1 MKIRIAVIAALA
13 TVAGC
18 SKAPDSTDAAASER
32 AAATLS
38 APPAEIVIPGERIIP
53 ESLTSTSD
61 GTVIIGG
68 VGTRT
73 IYRAAPGSAT
83 ADAWIEPA
91 NDIQSVFGVLADEA
105 SGTLYACSGALG
117 PPAEGQTPVTSALY
131 TFDLQSGSYRAHYP
145 LPTAAAACNDIA
157 VDAAG
162 NAYVTDTTNMLV
174 GRLAKGADR
183 IEVWAGAGGE
193 FGPPGGVLDGIA
205 VVGDRLLV
213 NALITSKLFAVPIG
227 SDGKPGA
234 VSEVVLDTPLDR
246 PDGMRTFGANGLLV
260 AEGGGEG
267 RLSQVVIDG
276 NAGTRTTLRE
286 GFPDGAVAVTVVG
299 NTAYVLEAQFAAM
312 RAEPGTPA
320 KPFKATA
327 VVVGAP

>member
-1 MKIRIAVIAALA
+1 MKIRISVLAALA
-13 TVAGC
+13 AVAGC
-18 SKAPDSTDAAASER
+18 SKAPESTEADAAATAT
-32 AAATLS
+32 AAPA

-61 GTVIIGG
+61 GSVIIGS

-73 IYRAAPGSAT
+73 IYRAAPGAAT
-83 ADAWIEPA
+83 AEAWIQPA
-91 NDIQSVFGVLADEA
+91 NDIQSVFGVLADES
-105 SGTLYACSGALG
+105 SGTLYACSGSLG
-117 PPAEGQTPVTSALY
+117 PPAEGQTPMASALY
-131 TFDLQSGSYRAHYP
+131 AFDLQSGAYKAHYP
-145 LPTAAAACNDIA
+145 LPTAGAACNDIA
-157 VDAAG
+157 VDGGG

-174 GRLAKGADR
+174 GRLVPGGDK

-205 VVGDRLLV
+205 VLGDRLLV

-227 SDGKPGA
+227 ADGKAGA
-234 VSEVVLDTPLDR
+234 VAEITLDKPLDR
-246 PDGMRTFGANGLLV
+246 PDGMRSFGANGLLV
-260 AEGGGEG
+260 AEGGGAG
-267 RLSQVVIDG
+267 RLGHVVLDG
-276 NAGTRTTLRE
+276 NTGTNTTLRE
-286 GFPDGAVAVTVVG
+286 GFPDGAVAVTVVDG
-299 NTAYVLEAQFAAM
+299 TAYVLEAQFAAM